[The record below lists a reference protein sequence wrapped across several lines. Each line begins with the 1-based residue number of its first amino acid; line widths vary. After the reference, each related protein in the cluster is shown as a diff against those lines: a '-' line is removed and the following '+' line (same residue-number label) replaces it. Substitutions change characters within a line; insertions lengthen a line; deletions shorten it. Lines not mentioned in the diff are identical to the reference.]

1 MASYLNSL
9 SKRVL
14 DIIFSIF
21 VLPIALPL
29 MVLGSLLVFLSD
41 GGFFLFVHERI
52 GKGSLPFRMIKIR
65 TLKKGFSADL
75 NRQHSE
81 KDILKVGK
89 LLRQLRIDE
98 LPQIWN
104 ILVGEMSWVGPRPE
118 IKYYFDHYCG
128 IEPNFYKRQSCKP
141 GITGLA
147 QLKDPDATPDHSLEK
162 LPHDLE
168 YIRSASLWMDVRILM
183 QSLFTVLK

>member
-14 DIIFSIF
+14 DIIFSIL

-29 MVLGSLLVFLSD
+29 MAIGALLIFLSD
-41 GGFFLFVHERI
+41 GGFFLFTQERI
-52 GKGSLPFRMIKIR
+52 GKGGLPFSMIKIR
-65 TLKKGFSADL
+65 TLRKGFQAEQSK
-75 NRQHSE
+75 QHSDA
-81 KDILKVGK
+81 DILKVGR
-89 LLRQLRIDE
+89 LLRQFRIDE

-118 IKYYFDHYCG
+118 IKYYFEHYCG

-168 YIRSASLWMDVRILM
+168 YIKKASFWMDIRILV
-183 QSLFTVLK
+183 QSLFSVLK